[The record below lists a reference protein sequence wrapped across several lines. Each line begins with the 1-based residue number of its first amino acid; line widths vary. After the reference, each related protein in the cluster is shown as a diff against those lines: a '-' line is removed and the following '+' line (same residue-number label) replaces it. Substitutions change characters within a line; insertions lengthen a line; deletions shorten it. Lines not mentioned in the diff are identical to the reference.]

1 MTPDELVRLRTS
13 LELSQR
19 DLARRVGVSP
29 RTVARWE
36 EGKHPIGLVYEKL
49 IRIQGA
55 AVRMARDREP
65 S

>member
-1 MTPDELVRLRTS
+1 MTREELVELRTS
-13 LELSQR
+13 LGLSQR

-36 EGKHPIGLVYEKL
+36 EGLHPIGLVYEKV
-49 IRIQGA
+49 IRIQA
-55 AVRMARDREP
+55 TAVKMARDREP

>member
-1 MTPDELVRLRTS
+1 MTRDELVRIRTS

-19 DLARRVGVSP
+19 DLARRIGVSP

-36 EGKHPIGLVYEKL
+36 EGLHPIGLVYEKL

-55 AVRMARDREP
+55 AVKLAREKEP

>member
-1 MTPDELVRLRTS
+1 MTRDELVRIRTS

-19 DLARRVGVSP
+19 DLARRIGVSP

-36 EGKHPIGLVYEKL
+36 EGRHPIGLVYEKL
-49 IRIQGA
+49 IRIQAA
-55 AVRMARDREP
+55 AVKMSREHGP